1 MSNVLGVVVVDTR
14 HWIATLNYASA
25 LPCRIKETS
34 ALRVTWIELSGRL
47 LPPDAAFKA
56 TFLGNAP
63 CGVYK
68 YKLPRGVRTEG
79 SAGIKVFFFK
89 AVLAERRGPWL
100 AAAAPYMWL
109 KRSELERY
117 LKPAYMRKVE
127 QFSLGL

>member
-1 MSNVLGVVVVDTR
+1 MAVSSLTD
-14 HWIATLNYASA
+14 A
-25 LPCRIKETS
+25 
-34 ALRVTWIELSGRL
+34 
-47 LPPDAAFKA
+47 AAFKA

-68 YKLPRGVRTEG
+68 YKLPKAIRTEG

-89 AVLAERRGPWL
+89 AVLADRRAPAATAGPF
-100 AAAAPYMWL
+100 MWL

>member
-1 MSNVLGVVVVDTR
+1 MRNVSGVDVVDTR
-14 HWIATLNYASA
+14 HWVATLNYARA
-25 LPCRIKETS
+25 LPRRIKETF
-34 ALRVTWIELSGRL
+34 ALGVTWIELSGRL

-68 YKLPRGVRTEG
+68 YKLPRAVRTEG

-89 AVLAERRGPWL
+89 AVLADRRATSL
-100 AAAAPYMWL
+100 TVAPYMWL
-109 KRSELERY
+109 KISELERY